1 MAALVDTRRSQ
12 LSCLL
17 CSSGDVH
24 MDGCAD
30 GKDLL
35 FIALG
40 WSPSICRL
48 SQSETLPLTKG
59 HLPGQR
65 LPRARSQ

>member
-1 MAALVDTRRSQ
+1 
-12 LSCLL
+12 
-17 CSSGDVH
+17 